1 MTTRTGSG
9 KKAPAKAT
17 TASSTKTTSKPKAA
31 APTKA
36 AATKK
41 TAAPKKAA
49 APKVAAPKKAAAPK
63 TPKVKKPAA
72 PKVAAPKKAAA
83 PKRASTKIDLVA
95 AAQPAAEM
103 AKTGAVVNHIALV
116 VDRSGSMSS
125 IRSKVIAVF
134 NSQLA
139 EIRKNSESLAQQ
151 TFVSFYTFQ
160 TTVDAPRFFAKPIA
174 DVSSLTELRCTGTT
188 ALLDATG
195 QAIVD
200 LSAIPGADLDNVSF
214 LILVLTDGAE
224 NNSRKYK
231 SSLKGMIN
239 RVQATGRWTLAF
251 LTPPGGESTLQ
262 GFGIPAG
269 NIRAWETSQAGIKQL
284 GQAMQQGLQN
294 FYQARSKGQKAVVGV
309 FTTDL
314 STVSTTE
321 VKTTLT
327 EATGSFVTLPVA
339 SDCDIR
345 TLVDSALGAG
355 SFKKGNG
362 YYELNKPELVQ
373 EYKEVAIVEKATGKI
388 YIGDDARTLLG
399 LPIGARIKVRPGDHA
414 GFSVYVQSTSVNRR
428 LAAGTTLLYRK

>member
-1 MTTRTGSG
+1 M
-9 KKAPAKAT
+9 
-17 TASSTKTTSKPKAA
+17 
-31 APTKA
+31 
-36 AATKK
+36 
-41 TAAPKKAA
+41 
-49 APKVAAPKKAAAPK
+49 
-63 TPKVKKPAA
+63 
-72 PKVAAPKKAAA
+72 
-83 PKRASTKIDLVA
+83 
-95 AAQPAAEM
+95 
-103 AKTGAVVNHIALV
+103 
-116 VDRSGSMSS
+116 
-125 IRSKVIAVF
+125 
-134 NSQLA
+134 
-139 EIRKNSESLAQQ
+139 
-151 TFVSFYTFQ
+151 
-160 TTVDAPRFFAKPIA
+160 
-174 DVSSLTELRCTGTT
+174 SSLTELRCTGTT

-200 LSAIPGADLDNVSF
+200 LSAIPGSDLENVSF

-231 SSLKGMIN
+231 SALKGMIAN
-239 RVQATGRWTLAF
+239 VQTTGRWTLAF
-251 LTPPGGESTLQ
+251 LTPPGGESTLM

-269 NIRAWETSQAGIKQL
+269 NIRAWETSQTGIKQL

-294 FYQARSKGQKAVVGV
+294 FYQARSKGQKAIVGV

-327 EATGSFVTLPVA
+327 EATGNFVTLPIV

-345 TLVDSALGAG
+345 TLVEKSLGAG

-388 YIGDDARTLLG
+388 YVGDDARTLLG

-414 GFSVYVQSTSVNRR
+414 GFAVYVQSTSVNRR
-428 LAAGTTLLYRK
+428 LAAGTTLDRKSVV

>member
-1 MTTRTGSG
+1 M
-9 KKAPAKAT
+9 
-17 TASSTKTTSKPKAA
+17 
-31 APTKA
+31 
-36 AATKK
+36 
-41 TAAPKKAA
+41 
-49 APKVAAPKKAAAPK
+49 
-63 TPKVKKPAA
+63 
-72 PKVAAPKKAAA
+72 
-83 PKRASTKIDLVA
+83 
-95 AAQPAAEM
+95 
-103 AKTGAVVNHIALV
+103 
-116 VDRSGSMSS
+116 
-125 IRSKVIAVF
+125 
-134 NSQLA
+134 
-139 EIRKNSESLAQQ
+139 
-151 TFVSFYTFQ
+151 
-160 TTVDAPRFFAKPIA
+160 
-174 DVSSLTELRCTGTT
+174 SSLTELRCTGTT

-200 LSAIPGADLDNVSF
+200 LSAIPGADLENVSF

-231 SSLKGMIN
+231 SSLKGMID
-239 RVQATGRWTLAF
+239 RVQTTGRWTLAF

-414 GFSVYVQSTSVNRR
+414 GFSVYVQSTPVNRR